1 MIVLRYLMREV
12 MVSMFAVSFS
22 LMLIVVSG
30 RLVRLLSMA
39 ASGNIAGDVLF
50 WMLLYRMPSFLELI
64 LPLGMFLGILL
75 AYGRLYVES
84 EMTVL
89 SACGVSTRKLAGY
102 TLVSAVLVA
111 LLVGFVSL
119 YVTPAAWQKA
129 RDISNDPRNSE
140 GINTLVAGR
149 FKTYGDGSR
158 VSYTRSLNDSR
169 TEMENVFIATR
180 IPEEDREGRVQ
191 VILAEKGRIRVDK
204 DSDIRY
210 MELDQGHRYVITP
223 GHHDAEITRFGT
235 LGQRID
241 ERDRDIAQ
249 RPDIDSTPTRDLLG
263 RQDLEAI
270 AALQWRIALP
280 VTVPIVAI
288 IALAMSRTNHRK
300 GRYSKML
307 PAVILYLLYLVLM
320 STVRSGIE
328 DGKIAASVGFWPLH
342 GLFLVIGVL
351 LLYYQRIAVLI
362 KRRGH

>member
-12 MVSMFAVSFS
+12 MVSMLAVSFS

-89 SACGVSTRKLAGY
+89 SACGVSTRKLASY

-111 LLVGFVSL
+111 ILVGFVSL

-158 VSYTRSLNDSR
+158 VSYTRSLNDTR

-180 IPEEDREGRVQ
+180 IPEENREGRVQ
-191 VILAEKGRIRVDK
+191 VILAEKGRIRADK
-204 DSDIRY
+204 DNDIRY
-210 MELDQGHRYVITP
+210 MELDNGHRYVVTP
-223 GHHDAEITRFGT
+223 GHRDAEMTRFGT

-249 RPDIDSTPTRDLLG
+249 RPDIDSTPTVELLQ
-263 RQDLEAI
+263 RTDLEAV

-280 VTVPIVAI
+280 VTVPVVAI

-307 PAVILYLLYLVLM
+307 PAVILYLVYLVLM

-328 DGKIAASVGFWPLH
+328 DGKLPSALGFWPLH
-342 GLFLVIGVL
+342 GVFLGIGLF
-351 LLYYQRIAVLI
+351 LLYYDRLAMAL
-362 KRRGH
+362 KRGRQ

>member
-64 LPLGMFLGILL
+64 LPLGLFLGILL

-89 SACGVSTRKLAGY
+89 SACGVSTRKLASY
-102 TLVSAVLVA
+102 TMVSALVVA
-111 LLVGFVSL
+111 VLVGFVSL

-129 RDISNDPRNSE
+129 RDISDDPRNSE

-158 VSYTRSLNDSR
+158 VSYTRSLNETR

-180 IPEEDREGRVQ
+180 IPEENRQGRVQ
-191 VILAEKGRIRVDK
+191 VILADKGRIRADN
-204 DSDIRY
+204 DNDIRY
-210 MELDQGHRYVITP
+210 MELDNGRRYVVTP
-223 GHHDAEITRFGT
+223 GHRDAEITRFGT

-249 RPDIDSTPTRDLLG
+249 RPDIDSTPTAELIQRD
-263 RQDLEAI
+263 DLEAV

-320 STVRSGIE
+320 STIRSGIE
-328 DGKIAASVGFWPLH
+328 DGKISSTVGFWPLH
-342 GLFLVIGVL
+342 GVFLSIGLFL
-351 LLYYQRIAVLI
+351 LYVDRVQMAL
-362 KRRGH
+362 KRWRR

>member
-30 RLVRLLSMA
+30 RLVRLLSQA

-158 VSYTRSLNDSR
+158 VSYTRSLNDTR
-169 TEMENVFIATR
+169 TEMDNVFIATR
-180 IPEEDREGRVQ
+180 IPEENREGRVQ
-191 VILAEKGRIRVDK
+191 VILAEKGRIRADK
-204 DSDIRY
+204 DSDVRY
-210 MELDQGHRYVITP
+210 MELDRGHRYVVTP
-223 GHHDAEITRFGT
+223 GHRDAEITRFGT

-249 RPDIDSTPTRDLLG
+249 RPDVDATPTLDLMQ
-263 RQDLEAI
+263 RSDLEAV

-280 VTVPIVAI
+280 LTVPIVAI

-328 DGKIAASVGFWPLH
+328 DGKIPPAVSFWPLH
-342 GLFLVIGVL
+342 GLFLSIGVF
-351 LLYYQRIAVLI
+351 LLYYERLMMAF
-362 KRRGH
+362 KRRGR

>member
-1 MIVLRYLMREV
+1 VIILRYLMREV
-12 MVSMFAVSFS
+12 IVSMFAVSFS
-22 LMLIVVSG
+22 LLLIVVSG

-89 SACGVSTRKLAGY
+89 SACGVSTRKLASY
-102 TLVSAVLVA
+102 TMVSALLVSIV
-111 LLVGFVSL
+111 VGFVSL

-158 VSYTRSLNDSR
+158 VSYTRALNEDR

-180 IPEEDREGRVQ
+180 IPEENREGRVQ
-191 VILAEKGRIRVDK
+191 VILAEKGRIRADRDVDA
-204 DSDIRY
+204 RY
-210 MELDQGHRYVITP
+210 MELDNGHRYVVTP
-223 GHHDAEITRFGT
+223 GHKDAEITRFGT

-241 ERDRDIAQ
+241 ERDRDVVQ
-249 RPDIDSTPTRDLLG
+249 RPDVDSTPTAELLA
-263 RQDLEAI
+263 RSDLEAA

-307 PAVILYLLYLVLM
+307 PAVILYLIYLVLM

-328 DGKIAASVGFWPLH
+328 DGKIATSIGFWPLH
-342 GLFLVIGVL
+342 GVFLSIGIF
-351 LLYYQRIAVLI
+351 LLYSDRIAMML
-362 KRRGH
+362 KRRGE